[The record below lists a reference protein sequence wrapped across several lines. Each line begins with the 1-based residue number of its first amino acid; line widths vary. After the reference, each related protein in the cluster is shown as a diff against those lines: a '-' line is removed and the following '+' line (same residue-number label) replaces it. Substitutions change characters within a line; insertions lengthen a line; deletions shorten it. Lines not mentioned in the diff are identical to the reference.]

1 MTMGAEKAVSD
12 WEKNGYFRVREFL
25 SHHDCDRL
33 IEAAQHI
40 IQEGHNAIVRYEG
53 NLPET
58 LPKEQRVS
66 KLYRFHR
73 AEPFCSL
80 VTSPSLINLIRPL
93 MSGDFDVFLS
103 QIVWKAPDAM
113 GQPWHQD
120 SSIFPFEPTR
130 PVVAVWIALTEA
142 TESNSCLRVVPGS
155 HKAEVA
161 PHGRDQGA
169 ATAGR
174 YVSLVDQ
181 DVAAYTS
188 LVMSP
193 GDLVVFDSHLA
204 HSSGDNLSTKARIAL
219 CFHFATSGTID
230 RTAEVFGSSPYNDWM
245 PAWRTNG

>member
-93 MSGDFDVFLS
+93 MSGDFDVF
-103 QIVWKAPDAM
+103 
-113 GQPWHQD
+113 
-120 SSIFPFEPTR
+120 FPFEPTR